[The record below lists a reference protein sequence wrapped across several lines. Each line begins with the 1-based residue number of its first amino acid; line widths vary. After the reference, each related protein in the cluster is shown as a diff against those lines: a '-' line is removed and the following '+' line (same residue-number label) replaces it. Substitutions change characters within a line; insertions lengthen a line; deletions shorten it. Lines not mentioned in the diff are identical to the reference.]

1 MPHVDGHHRQPAF
14 QYQYQQLWLGLE
26 QVIVWTNDLSASD
39 LTCYCYSIHLRSV
52 AFYAPN
58 SHIMIDCGWLVG
70 CWLVTFVTYVWLNNA
85 S

>member
-1 MPHVDGHHRQPAF
+1 MDTTGSRLSSTSTSMLTAL
-14 QYQYQQLWLGLE
+14 LWLGLE